1 MCRHRVTGKCCRNA
15 SDSQV
20 TSKGVI
26 EMQPKAEIEQ
36 TTEREKEYRH
46 LLQRVQADFV
56 NYKHRV
62 EQEKEGQA
70 KFAKADL
77 ILKLVPLLDDFKR
90 AGKTMP
96 EATANSDW
104 AQGIKLIEKRLVA
117 LLEEEGVSKIDA
129 EGKDFD
135 PREHDAISYEESDKY
150 EEGKVKAVLSDGY
163 RLNGRVIRPAQV
175 AVSRGRSDRYENTLG
190 ETAPGKR
197 RIWRRYWA

>member
-1 MCRHRVTGKCCRNA
+1 
-15 SDSQV
+15 
-20 TSKGVI
+20 
-26 EMQPKAEIEQ
+26 MQPKAEMEQ
-36 TTEREKEYRH
+36 TTEREKEYRD
-46 LLQRVQADFV
+46 LLQRVQADFI

-62 EQEKEGQA
+62 EEEREGQV

-77 ILKLVPLLDDFKR
+77 ILKLLPLLDDFRR

-96 EATANSDW
+96 EATVNSDW
-104 AQGIKLIEKRLVA
+104 AQGIKLVEKKLVA

-163 RLNGRVIRPAQV
+163 RLNGKVIRPAQV
-175 AVSRGRSDRYENTLG
+175 AVSKGRSNKYEDTFR
-190 ETAPGKR
+190 ERTPGKR
-197 RIWRRYWA
+197 RIWRRYWE

>member
-1 MCRHRVTGKCCRNA
+1 
-15 SDSQV
+15 
-20 TSKGVI
+20 
-26 EMQPKAEIEQ
+26 MQPKVEVEQ
-36 TTEREKEYRH
+36 TTEREKEYRD
-46 LLQRVQADFV
+46 LLQRVQADFI

-62 EQEKEGQA
+62 EEEREGQA

-77 ILKLVPLLDDFKR
+77 ILKLLPLLDDFRR

-104 AQGIKLIEKRLVA
+104 AQGIKLVEKKLAA

-150 EEGKVKAVLSDGY
+150 EEGKV
-163 RLNGRVIRPAQV
+163 
-175 AVSRGRSDRYENTLG
+175 
-190 ETAPGKR
+190 
-197 RIWRRYWA
+197 

>member
-1 MCRHRVTGKCCRNA
+1 
-15 SDSQV
+15 
-20 TSKGVI
+20 
-26 EMQPKAEIEQ
+26 MQPKAEIEQ
-36 TTEREKEYRH
+36 ITEREKEYRD

-77 ILKLVPLLDDFKR
+77 ILKLLPLLDDFRR

-104 AQGIKLIEKRLVA
+104 AQGIKLIEKRLEA
-117 LLEEEGVSKIDA
+117 LLEEEGVSKVDA

-135 PREHDAISYEESDKY
+135 PREHDAISYEESDEY

-163 RLNGRVIRPAQV
+163 RLNGKVIRPAQV
-175 AVSRGRSDRYENTLG
+175 AVSKGKSKNYGNIFR

-197 RIWRRYWA
+197 RIWRRYWE